1 MAVDQEKLERLVD
14 KMPTFPQSVHRIVQI
29 CSDINFST
37 KELIS
42 VIEHD
47 PIITLKVLKLVNSA
61 YFGLSKKITSIKHS
75 VVYIGANTIKNVAMT
90 IATIGILPK
99 KEQAGISRNNFL
111 QHCLTTAA
119 TAKLLAR
126 KHGVPETEMTDY
138 FIGGLLHDIG
148 VILTAQLVKDDYV
161 AVLSIVRR
169 ANIPLHQAEQKI
181 LGFDHAEM
189 SAILAEKWKF
199 PENLVNCI
207 RNHHRIHEIPD
218 PPLLEKVIFTANQV
232 SKILNQSEEDIS
244 MVEEIPPH
252 IQEWLGMPIHE
263 VADSLE
269 DLEEEL
275 EKTRAFLEL

>member
-14 KMPTFPQSVHRIVQI
+14 KMPTFPQSVHKIVQL

-37 KELIS
+37 KELITI
-42 VIEHD
+42 IEHD

-99 KEQAGISRNNFL
+99 KEQAGISRNSFL
-111 QHCLTTAA
+111 LHCLNTA
-119 TAKLLAR
+119 TIAKLLAR
-126 KHGVPETEMTDY
+126 KHGVPESELTDY

-161 AVLSIVRR
+161 AAMSIVDR
-169 ANIPLHQAEQKI
+169 ADIPLHEAEQKI

-189 SAILAEKWKF
+189 SAILAERWKF
-199 PENLVNCI
+199 PENLINCI
-207 RNHHRIHEIPD
+207 RNHHRLHEIPD
-218 PPLLEKVIFTANQV
+218 PPLLEKVIFVSNQV
-232 SKILNQSEEDIS
+232 SKLLDKSEKKMSI
-244 MVEEIPPH
+244 VEQIPPH
-252 IQEWLGMPIHE
+252 IEEWLGMPIE
-263 VADSLE
+263 DVAESLE

-275 EKTRAFLEL
+275 EKTRAFLDL